1 MTDLFKPTFIRVGI
15 PHNTVRPPTLI
26 RPPTEGGQASRQ
38 DVATTELE
46 STGTTYDINMPTY
59 VAGDLVVVG
68 LKNDDAASDMLTP
81 TGWNQGAI
89 NAGSDAAVYWRKMNG
104 SEGATVEFSA
114 TAAAQHVGAI
124 AIVHRGLDWDTFTP
138 DFSSFFSDTGATIDP
153 PQVSMTHGDTTYDVY
168 VFGGGVAGS
177 GQPTI
182 TDPSPYTEVV
192 QFEMGPADPTLF
204 LGHRQVTGEVEDP
217 GTFAT
222 DNVGTW
228 ELCTFAV
235 AAVGTAAVATGD
247 HNHDHGALTGLADDD
262 HSQYL
267 NVARHDADDH
277 SGLAVAQP
285 LAFSKTGT
293 LEVTTGVSKFPALF
307 DMTLI
312 GVRAAV
318 GTAPTGADL
327 IVDVNLNG
335 TTVYTTQGNRPTIS
349 DGSTSSTETV
359 PDVTAVSAGDL
370 LSVDIDQI
378 GSSTAGSDLV
388 VAIEFQEA

>member
-1 MTDLFKPTFIRVGI
+1 VG
-15 PHNTVRPPTLI
+15 
-26 RPPTEGGQASRQ
+26 S
-38 DVATTELE
+38 
-46 STGTTYDINMPTY
+46 
-59 VAGDLVVVG
+59 
-68 LKNDDAASDMLTP
+68 
-81 TGWNQGAI
+81 
-89 NAGSDAAVYWRKMNG
+89 
-104 SEGATVEFSA
+104 
-114 TAAAQHVGAI
+114 
-124 AIVHRGLDWDTFTP
+124 
-138 DFSSFFSDTGATIDP
+138 
-153 PQVSMTHGDTTYDVY
+153 
-168 VFGGGVAGS
+168 
-177 GQPTI
+177 
-182 TDPSPYTEVV
+182 
-192 QFEMGPADPTLF
+192 
-204 LGHRQVTGEVEDP
+204 
-217 GTFAT
+217 
-222 DNVGTW
+222 W
-228 ELCTFAV
+228 EICTFAV
-235 AAVGTAAVATGD
+235 AAIGTPAVATGD
-247 HNHDHGALTGLADDD
+247 HGHDHGDLTGLANDD
-262 HSQYL
+262 HTQYL